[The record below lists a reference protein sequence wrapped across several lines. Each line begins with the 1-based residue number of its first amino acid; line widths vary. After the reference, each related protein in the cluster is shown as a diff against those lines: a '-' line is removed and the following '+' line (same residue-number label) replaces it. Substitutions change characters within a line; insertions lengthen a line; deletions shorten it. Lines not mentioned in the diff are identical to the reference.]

1 MGEVHGLHS
10 ASQPKN
16 TDRLGLSY
24 SFEQEQTTLYKRS
37 DSSRGSLET
46 KILVA
51 KKIFHRVYF
60 SHSCPSQSVKRDKSS
75 TAVRRGMAQ
84 GMGRVGNELWN
95 YLPSAE
101 GPRLAQPIQ
110 ENIESGYDELNARL
124 TFGNLVLI
132 QLGQMT
138 CEIAACR
145 PYKCATPHL
154 FAPTVEGHFT

>member
-1 MGEVHGLHS
+1 MGAFPGLHS

-16 TDRLGLSY
+16 TDRLGLFY

-37 DSSRGSLET
+37 DSSHGSLEA

-75 TAVRRGMAQ
+75 RAVRRGMAQ
-84 GMGRVGNELWN
+84 GMGCVGNELWN

-110 ENIESGYDELNARL
+110 ENIESGYDELNLKEIRWVHSQ
-124 TFGNLVLI
+124 LV
-132 QLGQMT
+132 
-138 CEIAACR
+138 
-145 PYKCATPHL
+145 
-154 FAPTVEGHFT
+154 